1 MFWLFLLFLFGL
13 SYTYYRYVSIANK
26 KIFFT
31 SPFFLSIAGS
41 LGILLSVIG
50 IVNIANI
57 KPAEVAENVVSDTLE
72 VERIDSSANNL
83 LSGGSAFSYRVI
95 KKLNHEYKHDYLKAL
110 RKTYAG
116 FATSDDDNVSSLG
129 NFGLGLIA
137 FEDEKFEL
145 AGEYFGE
152 VMNQSL
158 PFFHFCKG
166 ELLRQQNK
174 KADAT
179 REYEHELKIA
189 DGNKVPAYEL
199 LVTLYEEN
207 QNYNGL
213 HALLDS
219 DLAEDYFPERLARS
233 TSLRVSDFNKYS
245 LWTFK
250 TFSHRMNAIGCIAAF
265 FISAMWLVYLSY
277 LDIFKPEKF
286 VWLIVMFVGG
296 MVFVPT
302 VFLFSDSVGI
312 ISSWHLNSHFLN
324 DLVYA
329 IFMIGVP
336 EEFAKI
342 LPLLI
347 FTLFSKNLKEPVDY
361 IIYGCA
367 SALGFAFLENFIYF
381 AEIKNG
387 IIHGRAYL
395 AVIGHMT
402 DTTIVAYAFV
412 FSKYRLKNPK
422 TLWYTLPT
430 TFLTAA
436 VVHGLYDVLLF
447 HNLMFFFFIFF
458 ILIVQFWIIMINNAM
473 NNSLHFNYRTAPR
486 AEGSRLFITLAL
498 TTIFALEYLHAG
510 LSSGAVAGNSE
521 LLSNAGFA
529 GFFIIFFSSNLA
541 SFDLIKGY
549 WRSVSIF
556 SKEKRGYGNRGQIS
570 PLFSWYFVNAS
581 RSHNYVGLVVKMS
594 SDPHNRILREYLE
607 GEYQGKIVGRIILY
621 EDRSPDPHW
630 FLIRMT
636 QSLPLP
642 YDRQDYVLAR
652 LRYQEDSLLY
662 EDYVEIFFKGVPDL
676 RLLKDAKPQKSDF
689 PFYGWANLARDENGA
704 FMRYDAERLKKLA

>member
-1 MFWLFLLFLFGL
+1 MFWLFLLFLFGA
-13 SYTYYRYVSIANK
+13 SYVYYRYVSIANK

-57 KPAEVAENVVSDTLE
+57 KPVGVSENLVSDTLE
-72 VERIDSSANNL
+72 VGRIDSSANNL
-83 LSGGSAFSYRVI
+83 LAGGSAFSYRVI
-95 KKLNHEYKHDYLKAL
+95 KKLNHEYKHDYLTAL

-116 FATSDDDNVSSLG
+116 FAKSADDNVSSLG
-129 NFGLGLIA
+129 NFGLGLIDL
-137 FEDEKFEL
+137 EYKKVEL
-145 AGEYFGE
+145 AHEHFGD
-152 VMNQSL
+152 VRNQSL

-166 ELLRQQNK
+166 ELLTQENK
-174 KADAT
+174 KTDAT
-179 REYEHELKIA
+179 REFEQELKIA
-189 DGNKVPAYEL
+189 SGNRIPAYEM
-199 LVTLYEEN
+199 LVTLYGES
-207 QNYNGL
+207 QNYDGL

-219 DLAEDYFPERLARS
+219 DLADDYFPERLAR
-233 TSLRVSDFNKYS
+233 TISLRSRDFTNYA

-250 TFSHRMNAIGCIAAF
+250 IFSHRTNAIGFIAAF
-265 FISAMWLVYLSY
+265 LISAMWLVYLSY

-286 VWLIVMFVGG
+286 VWLVVMFTAG
-296 MVFVPT
+296 MVFVPA
-302 VFLFSDSVGI
+302 VFLFGDTMEI
-312 ISSWHLNSHFLN
+312 ITSWDLNSNFLN
-324 DLVYA
+324 DFAYS

-347 FTLFSKNLKEPVDY
+347 FTLFGKNLKEPVDY
-361 IIYGCA
+361 IIYGSA
-367 SALGFAFLENFIYF
+367 SALGFAFLENLIYF

-430 TFLTAA
+430 TFFTAA

-447 HNLMFFFFIFF
+447 HNLIFFFFIFF

-473 NNSLHFNYRTAPR
+473 NNSLQFNYRTAPR

-510 LSSGAVAGNSE
+510 LSSGVVAGNNE
-521 LLSNAGFA
+521 LLYNAGFA

-570 PLFSWYFVNAS
+570 PLISWYFVNAS
-581 RSHNYVGLVVKMS
+581 RSHNYVGVVVKIS
-594 SDPHNRILREYLE
+594 NDAHNRILGEYLD

-621 EDRSPDPHW
+621 EGQSPDPHW

-642 YDRQDYVLAR
+642 YDRQDYILAR

-676 RLLKDAKPQKSDF
+676 RLLKNAKPQKSDF

-704 FMRYDAERLKKLA
+704 FMRVDSERLQKLA